1 MASRT
6 SPVSLRRADLR
17 SLLRELPSLAGPL
30 PEFDVCAAPDAPAS
44 LFEEWLRS
52 AVAAGVPEPHAMTLS
67 TVDGDRTPSGRVL
80 ILKDI
85 DARGW
90 QFATGAA
97 SDKGRELDAW
107 PRAALTFYWPALG
120 RQVRARGSV
129 SRLTAEESATDFRAR
144 SAGSRVV
151 SLIGRQSERLRRPQD
166 LDHAIALAAAR
177 VEREPDL
184 VPDGWTVYSLA
195 PTSVEF
201 WQGDR
206 ERRHVRLR
214 YIRSDDQW
222 RQELLWP

>member
-1 MASRT
+1 MRSRT
-6 SPVSLRRADLR
+6 DGVNEGGGLRG
-17 SLLRELPSLAGPL
+17 LLRGLPSLAGPL
-30 PEFDVCAAPDAPAS
+30 PEFDVRAVPDEPEV

-67 TVDGDRTPSGRVL
+67 TVGTDGTPSARVL

-85 DARGW
+85 DGRGW
-90 QFATGAA
+90 QFASGAG
-97 SDKGRELDAW
+97 SEKGRELDAR
-107 PRAALTFYWPALG
+107 PAAALTFYWPVLG
-120 RQVRARGSV
+120 RQVRVRGVV
-129 SRLTAEESATDFRAR
+129 SRLGAEESAADFRAR

-151 SLIGRQSERLRRPQD
+151 GVIGRQSEVLRDPQD
-166 LDHAIALAAAR
+166 LDDGIARAAAR

-184 VPDGWTVYSLA
+184 VPDGWMVYAVA

-206 ERRHVRLR
+206 GRRHVRLR
-214 YIRSDDQW
+214 YVRSADRW